1 MVHSVYTLIQVYL
14 QQQKNLNV
22 NSNWFVFKRA
32 SYSQGVSNSWTDT
45 PYKGNELR
53 NMYVAMFFLLPTIF
67 VTYRHNRVIR
77 RQSTKHKCP
86 YFTPAILGSAH
97 DWRSILNVVPDR
109 QRSLYCKCT
118 KIRPCHISCLWMWP
132 SDHEL
137 TTFEGSL
144 QSLHQVQESTHNWLD
159 TEVIR
164 ALTNKTLNMQIKGRQ
179 IAHTR
184 ETVCNYTNHEHVIK
198 EEHFSLVLARL
209 LLATDILHFIQPTVT
224 DQTPVKQCQ
233 LLIYHTHAC
242 TADEFHTQ
250 HNITYSFNRGRQMQP
265 YKIN

>member
-1 MVHSVYTLIQVYL
+1 
-14 QQQKNLNV
+14 
-22 NSNWFVFKRA
+22 
-32 SYSQGVSNSWTDT
+32 
-45 PYKGNELR
+45 
-53 NMYVAMFFLLPTIF
+53 
-67 VTYRHNRVIR
+67 
-77 RQSTKHKCP
+77 
-86 YFTPAILGSAH
+86 
-97 DWRSILNVVPDR
+97 
-109 QRSLYCKCT
+109 
-118 KIRPCHISCLWMWP
+118 MWP